1 MQRRLF
7 LTGSSGNDRS
17 ATIINALGAKLKYA
31 GGYMTLGAKNEFG
44 GIEGVD
50 LMPAAAAA
58 DISGLERARILSFE
72 NGALVHNNE
81 VFREVGVRLLQEA
94 QYYPFA
100 VLDEFGGFDLIIPQF
115 REALLEVLNSNL
127 PCIGVMMS
135 EAEGENLRTVLGL
148 GEKYTAFRRA
158 LKTALEN
165 NADTLILDMDSEED
179 EQIIS
184 TVQCWINEYAV

>member
-115 REALLEVLNSNL
+115 REALLEVLNSDL

-165 NADTLILDMDSEED
+165 NADTLILDVDSEDDD
-179 EQIIS
+179 EIIG

>member
-1 MQRRLF
+1 MQRHLF
-7 LTGSSGNDRS
+7 LTGSSGNGRS
-17 ATIINALGAKLKYA
+17 ATIISALGAKLKYA

-58 DISGLERARILSFE
+58 DISGLERAHILSFE

-115 REALLEVLNSNL
+115 REALLEVLNSDL

-135 EAEGENLRTVLGL
+135 EDEGENLRAVLGL

-165 NADTLILDMDSEED
+165 DADTLILDVDSKD
-179 EQIIS
+179 DDQIVRTLQS
-184 TVQCWINEYAV
+184 WIIEYAV

>member
-1 MQRRLF
+1 MQRHLF

-17 ATIINALGAKLKYA
+17 AIIISALGAKLKYA
-31 GGYMTLGAKNEFG
+31 GGYMTLGAKNEFC

-58 DISGLERARILSFE
+58 GISGLERARILSFE

-115 REALLEVLNSNL
+115 REALLEVLNSDL

-135 EAEGENLRTVLGL
+135 EDEGENLRAVLGL

-165 NADTLILDMDSEED
+165 DADTLVLDVDSED
-179 EQIIS
+179 DDQIIRTLQS
-184 TVQCWINEYAV
+184 WISEYAV